1 MDKDLMQ
8 NYWWMLL
15 IQGIAALLFGF
26 AAIFWPGLT
35 LVTLV
40 YLIAAFLLISGLVD
54 IVVGIASVGRGNRWF
69 LTLLTGLLQLGFGVY
84 FVRHLGVT
92 IATFIL
98 LAGFIL
104 ILRGVLEAVGAFLE
118 EATATEKTMTIIGGV
133 LAVLAGVVILLQ
145 PATTIAFV
153 WILGLYAL
161 IVGPLWIATAL
172 DVKAAAKAK

>member
-1 MDKDLMQ
+1 MDQEFMK

-15 IQGIAALLFGF
+15 IRGIVALLFGF

-35 LVTLV
+35 LLTLI
-40 YLIAAFLLISGLVD
+40 YLISIFLLVSGLVD
-54 IVVGIASVGRGNRWF
+54 IVVGIASVGKGTRWF
-69 LTLLTGLLQLGFGVY
+69 LTLLMGLLQLGFGVY

-92 IATFIL
+92 VATFIL

-104 ILRGVLEAVGAFLE
+104 ILRGVLEVVAAFLE
-118 EATATEKTMTIIGGV
+118 EATATEKTMMIIGGV
-133 LAVLAGVVILLQ
+133 IAVLAGVIILMQ

-161 IVGPLWIATAL
+161 ITGPLWIATAL
-172 DVKAAAKAK
+172 DVKAAVKTK